1 MGVCGFSLPP
11 ICDGEFFMSPRG
23 GCVWPFKWLNGWVG
37 GLEVVMR
44 AGVYTSALLTD
55 STVNTCGLLKC
66 PELALFPL

>member
-11 ICDGEFFMSPRG
+11 ICDGEFFTAIRG
-23 GCVWPFKWLNGWVG
+23 GRVWPFKWLNGRVG

-66 PELALFPL
+66 PELALPPL